1 MEITVSTVNNGVK
14 YKLNIEKRL
23 TVIEG
28 NSGTGKSHLVRL
40 IDESTKSG
48 VVIKL
53 SLIHISEPTRRPG

>member
-48 VVIKL
+48 VVK
-53 SLIHISEPTRRPG
+53 IS